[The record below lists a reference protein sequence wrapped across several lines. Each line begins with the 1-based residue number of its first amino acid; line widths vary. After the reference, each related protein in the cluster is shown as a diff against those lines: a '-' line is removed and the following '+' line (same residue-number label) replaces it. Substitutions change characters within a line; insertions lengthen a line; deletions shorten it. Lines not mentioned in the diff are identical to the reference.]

1 MHMEIIRFIHTI
13 FSVVA
18 LLAGGYV
25 LLNHKGTQRHKV
37 VGRVYAISMLVLLI
51 TSFFIFDLFG
61 SFGPFHVLSIV
72 SIITLALGMYFP
84 LFARQNR
91 GWLIQHY
98 MWMSY
103 SYVGL
108 VMAGG
113 SHLFG
118 LMPAWPYWLQ
128 MALFWGLPYVVG
140 SILIFWNRKRILQ
153 EVKARTGM
161 DFVVR

>member
-1 MHMEIIRFIHTI
+1 MATIRFIHTL
-13 FSVVA
+13 FSVAA
-18 LLAGGYV
+18 LLAGAYV
-25 LLNHKGTQRHKV
+25 FFTRKGTTRHKLAGRIYV
-37 VGRVYAISMLVLLI
+37 VSMLFLLV

-61 SFGPFHVLSIV
+61 GFGPFHVLSIV
-72 SIITLALGMYFP
+72 SVVTLALGMFFP
-84 LFARQNR
+84 LFARKNR

-113 SHLFG
+113 SHLFE
-118 LMPAWPYWLQ
+118 LVPAWPGWVKIS
-128 MALFWGLPYVVG
+128 LFWGLPYMVG
-140 SILIFWNRKRILQ
+140 SFLIFRNRKRILQ
-153 EVKARTGM
+153 DVKAHTEM